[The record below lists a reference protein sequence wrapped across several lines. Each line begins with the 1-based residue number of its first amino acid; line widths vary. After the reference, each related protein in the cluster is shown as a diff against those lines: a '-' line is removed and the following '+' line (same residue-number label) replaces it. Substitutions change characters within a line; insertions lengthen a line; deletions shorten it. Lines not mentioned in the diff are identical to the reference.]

1 MSWRRRLTLCQKGVD
16 APYSLAHELHV
27 PITLIFKIIPYIY
40 ILEDKK
46 FPLNELNNNKKK
58 IMLKIQKK
66 SQDTNLKSFLLKIS

>member
-1 MSWRRRLTLCQKGVD
+1 MTPY
-16 APYSLAHELHV
+16 APPEGCRCPLLAGAWV
-27 PITLIFKIIPYIY
+27 ARVNYFNFKIIPYIY

>member
-1 MSWRRRLTLCQKGVD
+1 
-16 APYSLAHELHV
+16 V

-58 IMLKIQKK
+58 NHAKNTK
-66 SQDTNLKSFLLKIS
+66 KISGHQLEKFSFKDKLVIFLCLQNTK

>member
-46 FPLNELNNNKKK
+46 FPLSELNNNKNNHAKNT
-58 IMLKIQKK
+58 KK
-66 SQDTNLKSFLLKIS
+66 SQDTNLKSFLLKVS